1 MGGTP
6 GVLLMT
12 DEKWGVVR
20 RCRRTDR
27 WEMGVGVVE
36 GARFGLWLSVPIHF
50 TPLLLDFRTCSLG
63 RQADYF
69 CGKTVC
75 HNK

>member
-1 MGGTP
+1 MEGTP

-27 WEMGVGVVE
+27 WRGE
-36 GARFGLWLSVPIHF
+36 
-50 TPLLLDFRTCSLG
+50 SLG
-63 RQADYF
+63 LQP
-69 CGKTVC
+69 
-75 HNK
+75 